1 MGIKMHEVLIK
12 KNFLDKKIA
21 DIQFKIKS
29 CYDDKSIEGLFDLL
43 GVVQNFGRSITE
55 SNMETKIIIGKTKTD
70 VDTAVRVRNTLC
82 RKIKVLNSIIRKKP
96 DDLDIFMF
104 LDQRDVLVEEF
115 ILLDAA
121 IKKSDL
127 ETEVS

>member
-43 GVVQNFGRSITE
+43 GVAQNFGRSITE
-55 SNMETKIIIGKTKTD
+55 SNMETKIVIGTTKTD

-82 RKIKVLNSIIRKKP
+82 RKLKTLNLIIRGKH

-121 IKKSDL
+121 IRKSDL
-127 ETEVS
+127 ETEVK